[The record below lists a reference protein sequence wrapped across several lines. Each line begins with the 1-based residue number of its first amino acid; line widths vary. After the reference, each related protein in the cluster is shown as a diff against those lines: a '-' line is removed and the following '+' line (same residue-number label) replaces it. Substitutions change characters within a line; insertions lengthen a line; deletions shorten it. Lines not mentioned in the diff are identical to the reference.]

1 MYIGVA
7 GNIGSGKTS
16 LTQLLTESF
25 SWKAHYESVEGNPF
39 IKDFYSDMRRWSF
52 HLQVYF
58 LTQRFQSVQ
67 RIRWTPETIVQDRTI
82 YEDAYIFAENL
93 YHMGVMSKYEYD
105 SYMEL
110 FKVMTSFLTLPDLL
124 IYLRAS
130 VPTLMN
136 QIQKRKRSFES
147 GIKSDYLTRLNERYE
162 LWIDKYP
169 GEILVINVDDVN
181 FVNNSSHTTTVLDI
195 IKRTVDTLLVSKK
208 L

>member
-16 LTQLLTESF
+16 LTKLLTESF

-208 L
+208 

>member
-208 L
+208 

>member
-195 IKRTVDTLLVSKK
+195 IKRTVDTLSVNKK
-208 L
+208 

>member
-195 IKRTVDTLLVSKK
+195 IKRTVDTLLVNKK
-208 L
+208 

>member
-195 IKRTVDTLLVSKK
+195 IKRTVDILLVNKK
-208 L
+208 

>member
-25 SWKAHYESVEGNPF
+25 SWKAHYESVEDNPF

-195 IKRTVDTLLVSKK
+195 IKRTVDTLLVNKK
-208 L
+208 

>member
-1 MYIGVA
+1 M
-7 GNIGSGKTS
+7 
-16 LTQLLTESF
+16 
-25 SWKAHYESVEGNPF
+25 
-39 IKDFYSDMRRWSF
+39 
-52 HLQVYF
+52 
-58 LTQRFQSVQ
+58 TQRFQSVQ

-195 IKRTVDTLLVSKK
+195 IKRTVDTLLVNKK
-208 L
+208 

>member
-1 MYIGVA
+1 
-7 GNIGSGKTS
+7 
-16 LTQLLTESF
+16 
-25 SWKAHYESVEGNPF
+25 
-39 IKDFYSDMRRWSF
+39 
-52 HLQVYF
+52 
-58 LTQRFQSVQ
+58 
-67 RIRWTPETIVQDRTI
+67 
-82 YEDAYIFAENL
+82 
-93 YHMGVMSKYEYD
+93 MGVMSKYEYD

-208 L
+208 